1 MYARMYDLCT
11 MYFAEVL
18 SFLGEL
24 VEGTS
29 VLCVKG
35 EVDKEWWNN
44 IVLRQ
49 ENVEQV
55 DIYIYI
61 YV

>member
-24 VEGTS
+24 VEGT